1 MKKHI
6 LLITFSVI
14 IILLNINSLKGQN
27 KLKPGFDPYEY
38 KSLLEIVAKQSDT
51 SYSVVEFPDPENYRR
66 VYRSEAVGLDNRWDL
81 WVSSDSVGVISIR
94 GTTLKL
100 ESWLED
106 FYAGMIPACGALQI
120 DSNKIFRYKLANES
134 NACVHVGWVVGLYY
148 LVPSIIKKINE
159 YYGKGIKEYLI
170 MGHSQGASIAY
181 LLRSYLYYTAKEKI
195 PDDILFKTYCSAA
208 PKPGNLFYSYDFEF
222 ITRGGWAYR
231 IANTQDWVPEMPFSI
246 QTVDDM
252 VKVNPFS
259 EVDMLLKK
267 MKPLE
272 RFLLKAIY
280 SNMMNSVKKAQK
292 KFRKYLGYKVYKLVN
307 EELVNFEEPD
317 YAKTMYY
324 VTCGN
329 PIILT
334 PTTDAYENYIKQ
346 QKRNLF
352 ENHLITPYYLL
363 LKEIY
368 LDKDGK
374 SNP

>member
-1 MKKHI
+1 M
-6 LLITFSVI
+6 
-14 IILLNINSLKGQN
+14 NINSLKGQN

-38 KSLLEIVAKQSDT
+38 KSLLEISAKQSDT
-51 SYSVVEFPDPENYRR
+51 SYTTVKVPDPENYLM
-66 VYRSEAVGLDNRWDL
+66 VYRSEVVGLDNRWDL
-81 WVSSDSVGVISIR
+81 WVSFDSVGVISIR

-106 FYAGMIPACGALQI
+106 FYAGMIPACGALRI
-120 DSNKIFRYKLANES
+120 DSNKISRYKLANES
-134 NACVHVGWVVGLYY
+134 NASVHVGWIVGLYY
-148 LVPSIIKKINE
+148 LVPSIIEKINE

-195 PDDILFKTYCSAA
+195 PDDVQFKTYCSAA

-252 VKVNPFS
+252 VKMNPFS
-259 EVDMLLKK
+259 EVDSSLKK
-267 MKPLE
+267 MKPLK
-272 RFLLKAIY
+272 RFVLKAIY
-280 SNMMNSVKKAQK
+280 SSMMNSVKKAQK

-307 EELVNFEEPD
+307 EELVNFEEPA
-317 YAKTMYY
+317 YAKTIYY

-334 PTTDAYENYIKQ
+334 PTTDAYDNYIKQ

-352 ENHLITPYYLL
+352 ENHLIMPYYLL

-368 LDKDGK
+368 LDKDIK
-374 SNP
+374 SNQ

>member
-6 LLITFSVI
+6 LLITISII

-38 KSLLEIVAKQSDT
+38 KSLLEILAKQSDT
-51 SYSVVEFPDPENYRR
+51 SYSVVKFPDPENYRM
-66 VYRSEAVGLDNRWDL
+66 VYRSEVVGLDNRWDL

-134 NACVHVGWVVGLYY
+134 NASVHVGWVVGLYY
-148 LVPSIIKKINE
+148 LVPSIIEKINE
-159 YYGKGIKEYLI
+159 CYSKGIKEYLI

-195 PDDILFKTYCSAA
+195 PDDVQFKTYCSAA

-267 MKPLE
+267 MKPIE

-352 ENHLITPYYLL
+352 ENHLIMPYYLL

-368 LDKDGK
+368 LDKEGK
-374 SNP
+374 SKQ

>member
-6 LLITFSVI
+6 LLITFSII

-38 KSLLEIVAKQSDT
+38 KSLLEILAKQSDT
-51 SYSVVEFPDPENYRR
+51 SYSVVKFPDPENYRM
-66 VYRSEAVGLDNRWDL
+66 VYRSEVVGLDNRWDL

-134 NACVHVGWVVGLYY
+134 NASVHVGWVVGLYY
-148 LVPSIIKKINE
+148 LVPSIIEKINE

-181 LLRSYLYYTAKEKI
+181 LLRSYLYYTGKEKI
-195 PDDILFKTYCSAA
+195 PDDIQFKTYCSAA

-267 MKPLE
+267 MKPIE

-307 EELVNFEEPD
+307 DELVNFEEPD

-352 ENHLITPYYLL
+352 ENHLIMPYYLL

>member
-1 MKKHI
+1 MKKFI

-38 KSLLEIVAKQSDT
+38 KSLLEILAKQSDT
-51 SYSVVEFPDPENYRR
+51 SYSVVKFPDPENYQM
-66 VYRSEAVGLDNRWDL
+66 VYRSEVVGLDNRWDL

-134 NACVHVGWVVGLYY
+134 NASVHVGWVVGLYY
-148 LVPSIIKKINE
+148 LVPSIIEKINE

-181 LLRSYLYYTAKEKI
+181 LLRSYLYYTGKEKI
-195 PDDILFKTYCSAA
+195 PDDVQFKTYCSAA

-352 ENHLITPYYLL
+352 ENHLIMPYYLL

-368 LDKDGK
+368 LDKESK

>member
-1 MKKHI
+1 MKKFI

-38 KSLLEIVAKQSDT
+38 KSLLEILAKQSDT
-51 SYSVVEFPDPENYRR
+51 SYSVVKFPDPENYQM
-66 VYRSEAVGLDNRWDL
+66 VYRSEVVGLDNRWDL

-134 NACVHVGWVVGLYY
+134 NASVHVGWVVGLYY
-148 LVPSIIKKINE
+148 LVPSIIEKINE

-181 LLRSYLYYTAKEKI
+181 LLRSYLYYTGKEKI
-195 PDDILFKTYCSAA
+195 PDDVQFKTYCSAA

-222 ITRGGWAYR
+222 ITKGGWAYR

-352 ENHLITPYYLL
+352 ENHLIMPYYLL

-368 LDKDGK
+368 LDKDVK
-374 SNP
+374 ANL

>member
-1 MKKHI
+1 MKKFI

-38 KSLLEIVAKQSDT
+38 KSLLEILAKQSDT
-51 SYSVVEFPDPENYRR
+51 SYSVVKFPDPENYQM
-66 VYRSEAVGLDNRWDL
+66 VYRSEVVGLDNRWDL

-134 NACVHVGWVVGLYY
+134 NASVHVGWVVGLYY
-148 LVPSIIKKINE
+148 LVPSIIEKINE

-181 LLRSYLYYTAKEKI
+181 LLRSYLYYTGKEKI
-195 PDDILFKTYCSAA
+195 PDDVQFKTYCSAA

-352 ENHLITPYYLL
+352 ENHLIMPYYLL

-374 SNP
+374 ANL

>member
-1 MKKHI
+1 MKKFI

-38 KSLLEIVAKQSDT
+38 KSLLEILAKQSDT
-51 SYSVVEFPDPENYRR
+51 SYSVVKFPDPENYQI
-66 VYRSEAVGLDNRWDL
+66 VYRSEVVGLDNRWDL

-134 NACVHVGWVVGLYY
+134 NASVHVGWVVGLYY
-148 LVPSIIKKINE
+148 LVPSIIEKINE

-181 LLRSYLYYTAKEKI
+181 LLRSYLYYTGKEKI
-195 PDDILFKTYCSAA
+195 PDDVQFKTYCSAA

-222 ITRGGWAYR
+222 ITKGGWAYR

-368 LDKDGK
+368 LDKEGK
-374 SNP
+374 SKP

>member
-1 MKKHI
+1 MKKFI
-6 LLITFSVI
+6 LLISFSVI

-38 KSLLEIVAKQSDT
+38 KSLLEILAKQSDT
-51 SYSVVEFPDPENYRR
+51 SYSVVKFPDPENYQM
-66 VYRSEAVGLDNRWDL
+66 VYRSEVVGLDNRWDL

-134 NACVHVGWVVGLYY
+134 NASVHVGWVVGLYY
-148 LVPSIIKKINE
+148 LIPSIIEKINE

-181 LLRSYLYYTAKEKI
+181 LLRSYLYYTGKEKI
-195 PDDILFKTYCSAA
+195 PDDVQFKTYCSAA

-352 ENHLITPYYLL
+352 ENHLIMPYYLL

-374 SNP
+374 ANL

>member
-6 LLITFSVI
+6 LLITFSII

-38 KSLLEIVAKQSDT
+38 KSLLEILAKQSDT
-51 SYSVVEFPDPENYRR
+51 SYSVVKFPDPENYRM
-66 VYRSEAVGLDNRWDL
+66 VYRSEVVGLDNRWDL

-134 NACVHVGWVVGLYY
+134 NASVHVGWVVGLYY
-148 LVPSIIKKINE
+148 LVPSIIEKINE
-159 YYGKGIKEYLI
+159 CYSKGIKEYLI

-195 PDDILFKTYCSAA
+195 PDDVQFKTYCSAA

-267 MKPLE
+267 MKPIE

-352 ENHLITPYYLL
+352 ENHLIMPYYLL

-368 LDKDGK
+368 LDKEGK
-374 SNP
+374 SKQ